1 MVDSEFFEKIKHILS
16 DVWDIASFQASYSDY
31 EFFIF
36 LWVILLYIFILF
48 FILYIFKELVNLI
61 VKFSINPITLLF
73 LLLFLALAV
82 WTITK
87 VDNYEIKNTLIDADN
102 SSINLLPEKV
112 KIEELKNI
120 EDDKDQN
127 SRDFDDIY
135 NSLHMQ
141 LVSILKQGRSTK
153 IAAKSRVRGVEV

>member
-1 MVDSEFFEKIKHILS
+1 MVDSEFFEKIKHILA
-16 DVWDIASFQASYSDY
+16 DVWDVGSFQASYSDY

-48 FILYIFKELVNLI
+48 FILYIFKEIVNLI
-61 VKFSINPITLLF
+61 IKFSINPITLLF

-87 VDNYEIKNTLIDADN
+87 VDDYEIKNTLRDAD
-102 SSINLLPEKV
+102 SPSINLLPEKV

-127 SRDFDDIY
+127 LRNFDDPTIKKF
-135 NSLHMQ
+135 
-141 LVSILKQGRSTK
+141 LKQIETLKEEIEIRRQSIIELK
-153 IAAKSRVRGVEV
+153 NN

>member
-48 FILYIFKELVNLI
+48 FILYIFKEIVNLI
-61 VKFSINPITLLF
+61 IKFSINPITLLF

-87 VDNYEIKNTLIDADN
+87 VDDYEIKNTLRDADN
-102 SSINLLPEKV
+102 SSISLLPEKV

-127 SRDFDDIY
+127 LRNFDDPTIKKF
-135 NSLHMQ
+135 
-141 LVSILKQGRSTK
+141 LKQIETLKEEIEIRRQSIIELK
-153 IAAKSRVRGVEV
+153 NN

>member
-31 EFFIF
+31 EFFIL

-73 LLLFLALAV
+73 ILLFIALAL

-87 VDNYEIKNTLIDADN
+87 VDDYEIKNTPRDTDN

-120 EDDKDQN
+120 EDDKGQNAMDFNDQAIKK
-127 SRDFDDIY
+127 F
-135 NSLHMQ
+135 
-141 LVSILKQGRSTK
+141 LKQIETLKEEIEIRR
-153 IAAKSRVRGVEV
+153 KSIMELKNN

>member
-1 MVDSEFFEKIKHILS
+1 MVDREFFEKIKHILS
-16 DVWDIASFQASYSDY
+16 DVWDIVSFQASYSDY

-48 FILYIFKELVNLI
+48 FILYIFKEIVNLI
-61 VKFSINPITLLF
+61 IKFSINPITLLF

-87 VDNYEIKNTLIDADN
+87 VDDYEIKNTLRDADN
-102 SSINLLPEKV
+102 SSINLLPEKL

-127 SRDFDDIY
+127 SRDFDDPAIKKF
-135 NSLHMQ
+135 
-141 LVSILKQGRSTK
+141 LKQIETLKEEIEIRR
-153 IAAKSRVRGVEV
+153 KSIMELKNN